1 MTLPRER
8 AVHGAD
14 LTGVFHRPI
23 VDDDVVAAER
33 IVWGRV
39 KALLKLE
46 ARPASLD
53 DTLAGQVLELGAI
66 AYTNPEALSRYVLEG
81 ERASTTPPGGT
92 RSSRRSPAAGVV
104 APGSAP
110 KPRGSFPAAS
120 LLPRPGVRPV
130 VRVGGAR

>member
-1 MTLPRER
+1 MPLPEN
-8 AVHGAD
+8 ALFTGAD

-81 ERASTTPPGGT
+81 EASFYDTARWDQVLEAIASG
-92 RSSRRSPAAGVV
+92 GVV

-110 KPRGSFPAAS
+110 PPRGSVPAAS
-120 LLPRPGVRPV
+120 SYPDPADRPRSRW
-130 VRVGGAR
+130 RSW